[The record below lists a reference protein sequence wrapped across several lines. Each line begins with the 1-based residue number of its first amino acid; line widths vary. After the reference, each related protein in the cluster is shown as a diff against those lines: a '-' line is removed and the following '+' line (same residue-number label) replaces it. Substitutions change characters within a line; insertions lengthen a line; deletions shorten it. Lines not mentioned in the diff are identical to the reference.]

1 MISINCDHCLPRER
15 SPTTSSLTHHNCLV
29 LWQVE
34 RCLVFVEGVLRSFIA
49 SSSTW
54 IRGWR
59 ISICPG
65 YPLVPAFYAF
75 RARLLLSEKASLRM
89 FWDSS
94 RLYFDLWMFLSSP
107 SSWGEGRKTKKR
119 SRGRCHGQYT
129 MPSFISVSLF
139 RSLSIHVGRQLQQNL
154 GLEVYPVSYSSHF
167 DFLYDILLASSWVF
181 EIQYTEINPLLS
193 PGKKY
198 HIVYFFGNYNGLK
211 VTIGHI
217 IR

>member
-1 MISINCDHCLPRER
+1 MDILWCLL
-15 SPTTSSLTHHNCLV
+15 STHSVQGCFYQKKLPYECFGI
-29 LWQVE
+29 LA
-34 RCLVFVEGVLRSFIA
+34 SFI
-49 SSSTW
+49 STSECFFH
-54 IRGWR
+54 R
-59 ISICPG
+59 
-65 YPLVPAFYAF
+65 PLCEV
-75 RARLLLSEKASLRM
+75 K
-89 FWDSS
+89 
-94 RLYFDLWMFLSSP
+94 
-107 SSWGEGRKTKKR
+107 GGRQKKR

-139 RSLSIHVGRQLQQNL
+139 RSLSVHVGRQLQQNL

-181 EIQYTEINPLLS
+181 EIQYTEINALLS